1 MRFTPGN
8 VVKHKSGVGP
18 TMVVAAI
25 DPDGIACTW
34 VARDG
39 QFKTHIF
46 SATSLLS
53 CGDDPF
59 NSPVPKLQGRCV
71 IRRVGSKQ
79 GTSDKSK
86 IRKRRPNEG
95 SG

>member
-25 DPDGIACTW
+25 DLDGIACTW

-39 QFKTHIF
+39 QFKTHTF

-53 CGDDPF
+53 CGADPF
-59 NSPVPKLQGRCV
+59 SSPIPKSHGRGT
-71 IRRVGSKQ
+71 IRRTGSKQ
-79 GTSDKSK
+79 TPGSKLK
-86 IRKRRPNEG
+86 IRKSRPLQT
-95 SG
+95 

>member
-1 MRFTPGN
+1 MRFAPGN
-8 VVKHKSGVGP
+8 VVKHISGVGP

-46 SATSLLS
+46 SAASLLP

-59 NSPVPKLQGRCV
+59 STPGPKLQSRNSV
-71 IRRVGSKQ
+71 RRTGSKQ
-79 GTSDKSK
+79 IAVSK
-86 IRKRRPNEG
+86 LKLRKHRPLQ
-95 SG
+95 S

>member
-1 MRFTPGN
+1 MPFAPGN

-39 QFKTHIF
+39 PFKTHIF
-46 SATSLLS
+46 SSASLLS
-53 CGDDPF
+53 CNDDPF
-59 NSPVPKLQGRCV
+59 SSLGPKLQNSCR
-71 IRRVGSKQ
+71 IRRTGSNQNAGSKL
-79 GTSDKSK
+79 KL
-86 IRKRRPNEG
+86 RKRPLET
-95 SG
+95 